1 MAHPKNRGM
10 KNPRQTLRAVAAGVA
25 EAEAQEAEEAGKDK
39 ENISAKFTMM
49 NIAPLQMMNIWP
61 TL

>member
-1 MAHPKNRGM
+1 M
-10 KNPRQTLRAVAAGVA
+10 KNPRQNPRAVVAGVA
-25 EAEAQEAEEAGKDK
+25 EAEAQEAEEAGKAK
-39 ENISAKFTMM
+39 ENVSAKFTMM

>member
-25 EAEAQEAEEAGKDK
+25 EAEAQEAEEAGKAK
-39 ENISAKFTMM
+39 ENVSAKFTMM